1 MKIVTQ
7 KEFRELYKEPG
18 LEKTEEMRRT
28 LAYLPVKGT
37 GKKRIVRKSRLALVL
52 GLMLAFSGIAA
63 VANYGSMRWF
73 NWDGKEVVMDQ
84 KYDPDQYPEEAEE
97 LDQQMMDLLYAAP
110 NNLYAT
116 VDWLEGKGGNKR
128 DIIEETDS
136 KERLLEVL
144 DAAGY
149 PYPAELRD
157 SEEFESATIYYGCA
171 VDGEY
176 ELVDK
181 TVEGQFEVETYRV
194 APDKLVPIAYGV
206 SFRAGSKYSYST
218 EHLFSYGGYY
228 SSLSTDESST
238 FGFGTETGPQ
248 VESIDIPGMEKT
260 LYTTFKDKT
269 SSLYM
274 IRPLEKPIT
283 VRSAPLAF
291 IEDFPGKLTETMEF
305 RYEQITAMDMTLENA
320 GELFSETK

>member
-7 KEFRELYKEPG
+7 KDFRELYREPG
-18 LEKTEEMRRT
+18 FEKTEEMRRT

-37 GKKRIVRKSRLALVL
+37 GKQRVFRKSRLALVL
-52 GLMLAFSGIAA
+52 AMVLLFTGIAA
-63 VANYGSMRWF
+63 LASYGSMRWF
-73 NWDGKEVVMDQ
+73 NWNGQEITMDQ

-110 NNLYAT
+110 NDLYAT
-116 VDWLEGKGGNKR
+116 VDWLEGKGGNIR
-128 DIIEETDS
+128 NITEETDS

-157 SEEFESATIYYGCA
+157 SEDFESATIYYGCA
-171 VDGEY
+171 ADGEY
-176 ELVDK
+176 ELVSK
-181 TVEGQFEVETYRV
+181 TVEGQFELETYRV
-194 APDKLVPIAYGV
+194 APDKLVPIGYGV

-218 EHLFSYGGYY
+218 EHLYSYGGYT
-228 SSLSTDESST
+228 SRLDVAPSTA
-238 FGFGTETGPQ
+238 FGFGTENDPQ
-248 VESIDIPGMEKT
+248 VESVDIPGMEKA
-260 LYTTFKDKT
+260 LQATFQDKT
-269 SSLYM
+269 SALHM
-274 IRPLEKPIT
+274 LRPLEKPIT

-291 IEDFPGKLTETMEF
+291 IEDYPGKLAETMEF